1 MKLYLC
7 KRASGRWCAV
17 AEKWAT
23 IPPFEVIDGPY
34 EAPEARKEASLRNV
48 RKAPPWKKHPLHED
62 CHL

>member
-17 AEKWAT
+17 LPDAAT

-34 EAPEARKEASLRNV
+34 DSLHARAEAATRN
-48 RKAPPWKKHPLHED
+48 RRYFPHMKAHRHD
-62 CHL
+62 AHIG